1 MDLINKKCIPCEVG
15 GSPFGQKEIEVF
27 SRDLKDWEIVDN
39 KKIKKTFN
47 FKNFKESMSFVNKVA
62 DIAESEG
69 HHPDIYI
76 YYDKVGIELSTHEV
90 KGLTENDFIL
100 ATKINHILGRVWQ

>member
-15 GSPFGQKEIEVF
+15 GLPFGQKEIEVF
-27 SRDLKDWEIVDN
+27 SRDLKDWEVVDN

-47 FKNFKESMSFVNKVA
+47 FKDFKESMSFVNKVA
-62 DIAESEG
+62 ELAESEG

-90 KGLTENDFIL
+90 KGLTENDFIV
-100 ATKINHILGRVWQ
+100 AAKIDRILG